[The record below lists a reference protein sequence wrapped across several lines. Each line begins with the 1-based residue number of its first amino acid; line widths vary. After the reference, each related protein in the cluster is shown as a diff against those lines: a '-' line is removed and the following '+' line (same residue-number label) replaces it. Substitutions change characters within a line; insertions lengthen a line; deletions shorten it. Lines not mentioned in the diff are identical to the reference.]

1 MKPTG
6 LVMAGIAAGAIV
18 AACGDDTRRLTKEKF
33 IEQADAICAET
44 NEVVAPVFEAVWAD
58 TENWDDPTGEPG
70 PSVFVRFDQAVDEV
84 MPHFERQLDQLRGFD
99 PPLDDEELIAR
110 LLDDH
115 DVALAESAEL
125 VEAAAGGDEAAMATL
140 ESDDPFADVDRRMRE
155 YDMTV
160 CGADG

>member
-33 IEQADAICAET
+33 IEQA
-44 NEVVAPVFEAVWAD
+44 
-58 TENWDDPTGEPG
+58 
-70 PSVFVRFDQAVDEV
+70 VDEV
-84 MPHFERQLDQLRGFD
+84 MPHFERQLDQLRGLA
-99 PPLDDEELIAR
+99 PLLDDEELIAG

-115 DVALAESAEL
+115 EVALAESAEL